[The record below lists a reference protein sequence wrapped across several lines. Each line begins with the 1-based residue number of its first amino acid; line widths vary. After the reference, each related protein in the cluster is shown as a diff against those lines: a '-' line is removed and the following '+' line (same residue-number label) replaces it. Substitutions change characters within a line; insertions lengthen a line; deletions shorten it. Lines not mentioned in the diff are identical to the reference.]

1 MKKYV
6 KPVMEIDLV
15 NTLDLCQIT
24 TSIGGGEGPTPG
36 GPGSGGGDAKERDFD
51 EDMEVLKII
60 EDANNEKKN
69 LW

>member
-24 TSIGGGEGPTPG
+24 ISIGGGEGPNPG
-36 GPGSGGGDAKERDFD
+36 GPGSGGGDAKERDFE
-51 EDMEVLKII
+51 EDMEMLKVI
-60 EDANNEKKN
+60 EGENDEKKN